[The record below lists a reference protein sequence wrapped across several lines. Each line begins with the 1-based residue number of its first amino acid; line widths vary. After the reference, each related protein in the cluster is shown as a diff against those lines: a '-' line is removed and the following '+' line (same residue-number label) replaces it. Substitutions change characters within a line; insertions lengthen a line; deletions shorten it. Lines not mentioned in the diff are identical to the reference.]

1 MTTRKTIFIFYLSI
15 TCFIQGMF
23 IVKFLPYIKKQNFIY
38 MVQFDRI
45 LVIFNSNETSLL
57 CNSCLILLNRETPQW
72 SPVYETNKII
82 LCSVS
87 LVKTPYSV
95 QTTQQYFF
103 GKTTK
108 QILRV
113 IRIKGDLNWIS
124 LALKIEESRVI
135 RARERHPSHPGYFT
149 KFIWITS
156 GVDRASFPF
165 ILD

>member
-1 MTTRKTIFIFYLSI
+1 MIVTLLS
-15 TCFIQGMF
+15 
-23 IVKFLPYIKKQNFIY
+23 Y
-38 MVQFDRI
+38 MVWFEQI
-45 LVIFNSNETSLL
+45 LVILNSNETSIL

-72 SPVYETNKII
+72 SPVYETNKMI

-103 GKTTK
+103 SKMIK

-113 IRIKGDLNWIS
+113 IRIKGDLNWTS
-124 LALKIEESRVI
+124 LAFKIEESRVFWT
-135 RARERHPSHPGYFT
+135 RERHPSRPRYFT
-149 KFIWITS
+149 KFIWLTS
-156 GVDRASFPF
+156 GVDRASFLL